1 MAPKE
6 RPLRGVWAAPKKSVG
21 EASVKAKGFGTF
33 GKDEDCK
40 GKFGKGK
47 DGMPKKSGC
56 EASVKGKGFGTDK
69 DGKGKYGE
77 GFCKGQH
84 GKGGKGKGNTA
95 KAKETKEEYNARHF
109 LEDRQR
115 AVAHWER
122 AHEGREASEDRSL
135 PKATPG
141 PSVIDEGK
149 GEDSELAKADAKP
162 KATTLRKI
170 AIEKQLIKAKTELLQ
185 AWTGNGKDSELAKA
199 KATAPASRASSS
211 STTPWKTS
219 QSELAKAK
227 ATAPALRASSSSTPW
242 KASQSRASSSSA
254 PWSASQPAK
263 DVDVYC
269 GRCCRQF
276 THAFIK
282 QAMVPVDCSRRW
294 MYLASCFQPDCRLQ
308 EGLPGKFITL
318 QPAEEETFLC
328 ALASWGS
335 WALID
340 HEGDDNPTR
349 QSLEFLRR
357 KMHPVPRAVTTE
369 HAKDDSGARASTD
382 EPWKAHILIA
392 ERHQAERAAR
402 QQAER
407 AREVNGEEMGNKLA
421 PVTQR
426 SALAAAHGPSAPVS
440 GPKYPKGNPPKLT
453 GFPVVIPK
461 PPKHPPPPP
470 PPRKRKRN
478 SSPLT

>member
-6 RPLRGVWAAPKKSVG
+6 RPLRGVWATPKKSVG
-21 EASVKAKGFGTF
+21 EASVKAKVFGKS
-33 GKDEDCK
+33 GKDE
-40 GKFGKGK
+40 
-47 DGMPKKSGC
+47 
-56 EASVKGKGFGTDK
+56 

-77 GFCKGQH
+77 GFCKSKDGMPKKGGGEASVKGKGFGNDKDGKGKYGKGFCEGQH

-95 KAKETKEEYNARHF
+95 KAKETMEQYNARHKA
-109 LEDRQR
+109 LDEKR
-115 AVAHWER
+115 AAVLWN
-122 AHEGREASEDRSL
+122 EGSEASEERSL

-149 GEDSELAKADAKP
+149 GEDSELAKADAKATP
-162 KATTLRKI
+162 TTLERI
-170 AIEKQLIKAKTELLQ
+170 AIEKQLIKARTELLQ
-185 AWTGNGKDSELAKA
+185 TWTGKGKDSELA

-211 STTPWKTS
+211 TTPW
-219 QSELAKAK
+219 
-227 ATAPALRASSSSTPW
+227 R
-242 KASQSRASSSSA
+242 ASQSRASSSSA
-254 PWSASQPAK
+254 PWKASQPAK

-282 QAMVPVDCSRRW
+282 QAMIPVDCSRRW
-294 MYLASCFQPDCRLQ
+294 MYLASCFQPDCWL
-308 EGLPGKFITL
+308 EEVGLPGKFITL

-328 ALASWGS
+328 ALAAWGS
-335 WALID
+335 WALVD
-340 HEGDDNPTR
+340 NEGEDNPTR

-357 KMHPVPRAVTTE
+357 QMHPVPRAVTTE

-407 AREVNGEEMGNKLA
+407 AREVNGEEIGNKLA
-421 PVTQR
+421 PVIQR
-426 SALAAAHGPSAPVS
+426 SAPAAAHGPSAPVS
-440 GPKYPKGNPPKLT
+440 GPKYPKRGNPPKLT

-470 PPRKRKRN
+470 PPQKRKRN

>member
-1 MAPKE
+1 MQCVKQFIAWRQFVKRAQMAPKDM
-6 RPLRGVWAAPKKSVG
+6 PLHGVWAKPKKSVG
-21 EASVKAKGFGTF
+21 EASVKAKVFGKS
-33 GKDEDCK
+33 GKDEDGK
-40 GKFGKGK
+40 GKYGDGFCKGK
-47 DGMPKKSGC
+47 DGMPKKGGG
-56 EASVKGKGFGTDK
+56 EASVKGKGFGKDK
-69 DGKGKYGE
+69 DGKGKYGK
-77 GFCKGQH
+77 GFCEGQH

-95 KAKETKEEYNARHF
+95 KAKETMEQYNARHKA
-109 LEDRQR
+109 LDEKR
-115 AVAHWER
+115 AAVLWSQAS
-122 AHEGREASEDRSL
+122 EASEERSL
-135 PKATPG
+135 PKATLG

-149 GEDSELAKADAKP
+149 GEDSELAKADAK
-162 KATTLRKI
+162 ATPTTSRKI
-170 AIEKQLIKAKTELLQ
+170 A
-185 AWTGNGKDSELAKA
+185 
-199 KATAPASRASSS
+199 
-211 STTPWKTS
+211 PWK
-219 QSELAKAK
+219 
-227 ATAPALRASSSSTPW
+227 
-242 KASQSRASSSSA
+242 
-254 PWSASQPAK
+254 ASQPAK

-269 GRCCRQF
+269 GRCSRQF

-282 QAMVPVDCSRRW
+282 QAMIPVDCSRRW
-294 MYLASCFQPDCRLQ
+294 MYLASCFQPDCWL
-308 EGLPGKFITL
+308 EEGGLPGKFITL

-340 HEGDDNPTR
+340 NEGDDNPIR

-357 KMHPVPRAVTTE
+357 QMHPVPRAVTTE

-421 PVTQR
+421 PVIQR

-440 GPKYPKGNPPKLT
+440 GPKYPKRGNPPKLT
-453 GFPVVIPK
+453 GFPVATPK

-470 PPRKRKRN
+470 PPQKRKRN
-478 SSPLT
+478 SSPLTWTCSLWLYRTSFGL

>member
-1 MAPKE
+1 MAPKDM
-6 RPLRGVWAAPKKSVG
+6 PLHGVWAKPKKSVG
-21 EASVKAKGFGTF
+21 EASVKAKVFGKS
-33 GKDEDCK
+33 GKDEDGK
-40 GKFGKGK
+40 GKYGDGFCKGK
-47 DGMPKKSGC
+47 DGMPKKGGG
-56 EASVKGKGFGTDK
+56 EASVKGKGFGKDK
-69 DGKGKYGE
+69 DGKGKYGK
-77 GFCKGQH
+77 GFCEGQH

-95 KAKETKEEYNARHF
+95 KAKETMEQYNARHKA
-109 LEDRQR
+109 LDEKR
-115 AVAHWER
+115 AAVLWSQAS
-122 AHEGREASEDRSL
+122 EASEERSL
-135 PKATPG
+135 PKATLG

-149 GEDSELAKADAKP
+149 GEDSELAKADAK
-162 KATTLRKI
+162 ATPTTSRKI
-170 AIEKQLIKAKTELLQ
+170 A
-185 AWTGNGKDSELAKA
+185 
-199 KATAPASRASSS
+199 
-211 STTPWKTS
+211 PWK
-219 QSELAKAK
+219 
-227 ATAPALRASSSSTPW
+227 
-242 KASQSRASSSSA
+242 
-254 PWSASQPAK
+254 ASQPAK

-269 GRCCRQF
+269 GRCSRQF

-282 QAMVPVDCSRRW
+282 QAMIPVDCSRRW
-294 MYLASCFQPDCRLQ
+294 MYLASCFQPDCWL
-308 EGLPGKFITL
+308 EEGGLPGKFITL

-340 HEGDDNPTR
+340 NEGDDNPIR

-357 KMHPVPRAVTTE
+357 QMHPVPRAVTTE

-421 PVTQR
+421 PVIQR

-440 GPKYPKGNPPKLT
+440 GPKYPKRGNPPKLT
-453 GFPVVIPK
+453 GFPVATPK

-470 PPRKRKRN
+470 PPQKRKRN

>member
-1 MAPKE
+1 MKRAQMAPKDM
-6 RPLRGVWAAPKKSVG
+6 PLHGVWAKPKKSVG
-21 EASVKAKGFGTF
+21 EASVKAKVFGKS
-33 GKDEDCK
+33 GKDEDGK
-40 GKFGKGK
+40 GKYGDGFCKGK
-47 DGMPKKSGC
+47 DGMPKKGGG
-56 EASVKGKGFGTDK
+56 EASVKGKGFGKDK
-69 DGKGKYGE
+69 DGKGKYGK
-77 GFCKGQH
+77 GFCEGQH

-95 KAKETKEEYNARHF
+95 KAKETMEQYNARHKA
-109 LEDRQR
+109 LDEKR
-115 AVAHWER
+115 AAVLWSQAS
-122 AHEGREASEDRSL
+122 EASEERSL
-135 PKATPG
+135 PKATLG

-149 GEDSELAKADAKP
+149 GEDSELAKADAK
-162 KATTLRKI
+162 ATPTTSRKI
-170 AIEKQLIKAKTELLQ
+170 A
-185 AWTGNGKDSELAKA
+185 
-199 KATAPASRASSS
+199 
-211 STTPWKTS
+211 PWK
-219 QSELAKAK
+219 
-227 ATAPALRASSSSTPW
+227 
-242 KASQSRASSSSA
+242 
-254 PWSASQPAK
+254 ASQPAK

-269 GRCCRQF
+269 GRCSRQF

-282 QAMVPVDCSRRW
+282 QAMIPVDCSRRW
-294 MYLASCFQPDCRLQ
+294 MYLASCFQPDCWL
-308 EGLPGKFITL
+308 EEGGLPGKVITL

-340 HEGDDNPTR
+340 NEGDDNPIR

-357 KMHPVPRAVTTE
+357 QMHPVPRAVTTE

-421 PVTQR
+421 PVIQR

-440 GPKYPKGNPPKLT
+440 GPKYPKRGNPPKLT
-453 GFPVVIPK
+453 GFPVATPK

-470 PPRKRKRN
+470 PPQKRKRN

>member
-1 MAPKE
+1 MAPKDM
-6 RPLRGVWAAPKKSVG
+6 PLHGVWAKPKKSVG
-21 EASVKAKGFGTF
+21 EASVKAKVFGKS
-33 GKDEDCK
+33 GKDEDGK
-40 GKFGKGK
+40 GKYGDGFCKGK
-47 DGMPKKSGC
+47 DGMPKKGGG
-56 EASVKGKGFGTDK
+56 EASVKGKGFGKDK
-69 DGKGKYGE
+69 DGKGKYGK
-77 GFCKGQH
+77 GFCEGQH

-95 KAKETKEEYNARHF
+95 KAKETMEQYNARHKA
-109 LEDRQR
+109 LDEKR
-115 AVAHWER
+115 AAVLWSQAS
-122 AHEGREASEDRSL
+122 EASEERSL
-135 PKATPG
+135 PKATLG

-149 GEDSELAKADAKP
+149 GEDSELAKADAK
-162 KATTLRKI
+162 ATPTTSRKI
-170 AIEKQLIKAKTELLQ
+170 A
-185 AWTGNGKDSELAKA
+185 
-199 KATAPASRASSS
+199 
-211 STTPWKTS
+211 PWK
-219 QSELAKAK
+219 
-227 ATAPALRASSSSTPW
+227 
-242 KASQSRASSSSA
+242 
-254 PWSASQPAK
+254 ASQPAK

-269 GRCCRQF
+269 GRCSRQF

-282 QAMVPVDCSRRW
+282 QAMIPVDCSRRW
-294 MYLASCFQPDCRLQ
+294 MYLASCFQPDCWL
-308 EGLPGKFITL
+308 EEGGLPGKVITL

-340 HEGDDNPTR
+340 NEGDDNPIR

-357 KMHPVPRAVTTE
+357 QMHPVPRAVTTE

-421 PVTQR
+421 PVIQR

-440 GPKYPKGNPPKLT
+440 GPKYPKRGNPPKLT
-453 GFPVVIPK
+453 GFPVATPK

-470 PPRKRKRN
+470 PPQKRKRN